1 MELHIGKNKIV
12 VLMHD
17 SGTKQL
23 TADSLTEIIQN
34 LKGDGYSFKTFY
46 DIMY

>member
-1 MELHIGKNKIV
+1 
-12 VLMHD
+12 MHD

-23 TADSLTEIIQN
+23 TADSLTEIIRR
-34 LKGDGYSFKTFY
+34 LKEQGYLFKNFY